1 MAVTGGLSFSSVSGG
16 YGHTCGLATTG
27 TVYCWGY
34 NDFAQLGD
42 GSGKSSNVP
51 VRVAGQP

>member
-1 MAVTGGLSFSSVSGG
+1 MTGGLSFSSVSGG

-34 NDFAQLGD
+34 DDFAQLGD